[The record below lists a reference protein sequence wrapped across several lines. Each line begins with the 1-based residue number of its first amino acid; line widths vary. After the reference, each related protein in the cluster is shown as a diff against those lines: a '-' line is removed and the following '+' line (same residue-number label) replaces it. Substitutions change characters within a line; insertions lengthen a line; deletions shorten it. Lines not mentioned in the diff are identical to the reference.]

1 MDVKLGV
8 KYLKH
13 WVKYGSIPGI
23 IAFALMLIY
32 YSGAAKAQTT
42 QKGGIDWIVV
52 VDTSASMRGV
62 NGTKNI
68 FGQVKNSINEFIN
81 TAQIGD
87 TVTIYTFDRDV
98 TLQTE
103 NAQITS
109 NQDRGK
115 LKQII
120 QTLQAD
126 GMRTHTGKAVQ
137 IALQHSAMLN
147 ARPDALGRSVSIVFL
162 TDGQEQVQGI
172 PNPVPIPSNAQFLRQ
187 QQCKPY
193 IFFVSLGLKE
203 HEKQLNDFANNPALC
218 GKGRVLRDPGE
229 VQLNQ
234 LAQNIRPVLVQPKL
248 DVNLP
253 TANLK
258 PVLPGTTT
266 EPFNITGISN
276 VNVEVNLQLEAS
288 QGGIRL
294 ISPGSTI
301 NLAANQ
307 PTPIPVRLQ
316 IPENIQAGASNLRL
330 VLNPVNYKVA
340 PSKIDLPVTIKSEL
354 FVQPASLDF
363 GSVETGKT
371 TATQTLLVKSNISGT
386 AKLQIDGTKD
396 VSVPASITSI
406 SLQAGETK
414 IPVQLEVNDNSF
426 EGARNFTLVLTP
438 DNPIV
443 SSTSTKAQIHI
454 FMPMW
459 RKIVL
464 WTLLLLLVLLIALTI
479 TCLIQRKTPFE
490 LLQDFRNRKYLEG
503 ALFVLE
509 PIPKSSE
516 DEEISLTHLHKV
528 QVQLSNIIPAIAA
541 TNSDAEL
548 FSVWQLGKKNIYLR
562 CLKGVIFVNTKEV
575 TTSELYDDDVI
586 EIGKVKLQFNWIE
599 HQRPFEVSSGEDAY

>member
-13 WVKYGSIPGI
+13 LVKYGSIPGI
-23 IAFALMLIY
+23 IAFALMLISY
-32 YSGAAKAQTT
+32 LGAAKAQATP
-42 QKGGIDWIVV
+42 KGGIDWIVV

-68 FGQVKNSINEFIN
+68 FGQVKNSITEFIN

-120 QTLQAD
+120 QTLEAN

-137 IALQHSAMLN
+137 TALQHSAMLN

-218 GKGRVLRDPGE
+218 GKGRVLRDPGG

-253 TANLK
+253 TTNLK

-301 NLAANQ
+301 NLEANQ

-316 IPENIQAGASNLRL
+316 IPANIQAGASNLRL
-330 VLNPVNYKVA
+330 VLNPVNSSVA
-340 PSKIDLPVTIKSEL
+340 PIKVDLPVTIKSEL

-371 TATQTLLVKSNISGT
+371 TATQTLLVKSNTSGT

-396 VSVPASITSI
+396 VSVPDSITSI

-414 IPVQLEVNDNSF
+414 IPVQLEANDSSF
-426 EGARNFTLVLTP
+426 EGARNFTVVLTP
-438 DNPIV
+438 DNPIA
-443 SSTSTKAQIHI
+443 SPTSTKAQVHI
-454 FMPMW
+454 FMPLW

-464 WTLLLLLVLLIALTI
+464 WFLLLLLVLLITLTI
-479 TCLIQRKTPFE
+479 TCLIQRKTPIE
-490 LLQDFRNRKYLEG
+490 LLQDIRNRKYLEG
-503 ALFVLE
+503 AIFVLE

-516 DEEISLTHLHKV
+516 DEEISLTRLHTTRIL
-528 QVQLSNIIPAIAA
+528 LSDLIPEVVA

-548 FSVWQLGKKNIYLR
+548 VVVWEAGKKKIELR
-562 CLKGVIFVNTKEV
+562 CLKGVICVKTKEV
-575 TTSELYDDDVI
+575 TTYELYDDDVI

-599 HQRPFEVSSGEDAY
+599 HQRPFELSTGEDVY